1 MRILRFVALA
11 LLLSLA
17 AGTGF
22 AADEPKK
29 PASKNPGFDVTLVD
43 KSVSPCANF
52 YQYACGGWLAAN
64 PIPPEY
70 STWGRFNELADRNRD
85 VLHDILEKA
94 SKPDTDAK
102 RDVIH
107 QKIGDFYAAC
117 MDEMHAEAEGAK
129 PLSPAFARIEKVM
142 DVATLTAEIARLRPR
157 GVGVL
162 WSFGSGQD
170 AKDARE
176 VIAEADQGGLG
187 LPDRDYYTKEDEA
200 SKKIRA
206 QYLEHVGKMFE
217 LAGDAPERAKAGADA
232 VMAIETALAKAS
244 MTRVERRDPK
254 KRYNRMNLEE
264 LGKLAPSIP
273 WKAYLAAAG
282 VPEVTSV
289 NIGSP
294 SYFKGLDELLKAE
307 KPENWRS
314 YLRWHVIRSAAPQ
327 LSSKFVDTEFAFYG
341 TILTGAKALQPRWK
355 RCVTA
360 TDQSMRELL
369 GQPYVELTFGAEGK
383 KRTNEMVLALLAAMK
398 ADLDAVSWMDDETKV
413 KAQEKLSTFVRK
425 IGYPDKWVDYTKLSV
440 DRTSWPA
447 NAARAREFEFRRS
460 LSKIGKPVD
469 KTEWGMTPSTVNAYY
484 SPQHNEIV
492 FPAGIL
498 QPPFYDNKM
507 DDGPNYG
514 GVGAVIGHEISH
526 GFDDQ
531 GRQFD
536 KDGNLKDWWTG
547 KSAEEFVRRATC
559 VEKQFSSYVAVDD
572 LHVNG
577 KLTLGENIGDLGG
590 LKIAHAAL
598 EAAQKGKEK
607 KSIDGFTTDQRFFLA
622 WGQIWCRNT
631 RPEQARLQVQTDSHS
646 PGRWRVNGP
655 LSNLPEFKEAFDCPA
670 DSPMLR
676 PAAETCAVW

>member
-1 MRILRFVALA
+1 MRISRALGLLG
-11 LLLSLA
+11 LLLLA
-17 AGTGF
+17 ARFGV

-29 PASKNPGFDVTLVD
+29 PADKSPGFDVSLVD
-43 KSVSPCANF
+43 KSVAPCSNF
-52 YQYACGGWLAAN
+52 FQYACGGWLAVN

-70 STWGRFNELADRNRD
+70 SSWGRFQELAERNRD

-94 SKPDTDAK
+94 SKPDPR

-117 MDEMHAEAEGAK
+117 MDEMHAEAQGAK
-129 PLSPAFARIEKVM
+129 PLAAAFERIEKVK
-142 DVATLTAEIARLRPR
+142 DVASLTAEIARLRPQ

-170 AKDARE
+170 FKDGRE

-187 LPDRDYYTKEDEA
+187 LPDRDYYTKDDEA
-200 SKKIRA
+200 SRKIRA
-206 QYLEHVGKMFE
+206 QYVEHLGRMFE
-217 LAGDAPERAKAGADA
+217 QAGDTPDRAKAEAGA

-244 MTRVERRDPK
+244 MTRVERRDPR

-264 LGKLAPSIP
+264 LGKLAPTIP

-282 VPEVTSV
+282 APEVASV

-294 SYFKGLDELLKAE
+294 SYFKGLDELLKTE

-314 YLRWHVIRSAAPQ
+314 YLRWHVIRSAAPM
-327 LSSKFVDTEFAFYG
+327 LSSRFVNEEFAFYG
-341 TILTGAKALQPRWK
+341 TVLTGARALQPRWK

-360 TDQSMRELL
+360 TDQSMREML
-369 GQPYVELTFGAEGK
+369 GQPYAEATFGAEGK
-383 KRTNEMVLALLAAMK
+383 KRTQEMVEALVAAMK
-398 ADLDAVSWMDDETKV
+398 ADISSVGWMDDETKAN
-413 KAQEKLSTFVRK
+413 AQQKLAAFARK
-425 IGYPDKWVDYTKLSV
+425 IGYPDKWIDYDKLAV
-440 DRTSWPA
+440 DRQSWPA
-447 NAARAREFEFRRS
+447 NAAHAREFEFRRR
-460 LSKIGKPVD
+460 LGKIGKPVD
-469 KTEWGMTPSTVNAYY
+469 KTEWGMTPPTVNAYY
-484 SPQHNEIV
+484 SSQRNEIV

-514 GVGAVIGHEISH
+514 GIGAVIGHEISH

-536 KDGNLKDWWTG
+536 KDGNLKDWWTAR
-547 KSAEEFVRRATC
+547 SAEEFVRRAAC
-559 VEKQFSSYVAVDD
+559 VEKQFSSYVSVDD
-572 LHVNG
+572 VHVNG

-590 LKIAHAAL
+590 LKIAYAAL
-598 EAAQKGKEK
+598 EASQKGREK
-607 KSIDGFTTDQRFFLA
+607 KKIDGLTPEQRFFLA
-622 WGQIWCRNT
+622 WGQIWCRNV
-631 RPEQARLQVQTDSHS
+631 RPEQARLLVQTDSHS
-646 PGRWRVNGP
+646 PGQWRVNGP
-655 LSNLPEFKEAFDCPA
+655 LSNLPEFKEAFDCPG

-676 PAAETCAVW
+676 PAADICAVW

>member
-1 MRILRFVALA
+1 MRILRIATLACVLALA
-11 LLLSLA
+11 A
-17 AGTGF
+17 RAGL

-29 PASKNPGFDVTLVD
+29 TPGFDPTLLD
-43 KSVSPCANF
+43 KTVAPCANF

-70 STWGRFNELADRNRD
+70 ATWGRFNELADRNRD

-94 SKPDTDAK
+94 SKPDPK

-107 QKIGDFYAAC
+107 QKIGDFYTAC

-129 PLSPAFARIEKVM
+129 PLKPTLDRIEKVH
-142 DVATLTAEIARLRPR
+142 DSSSLVAEIARLRPQ

-200 SKKIRA
+200 SKKLRD
-206 QYLEHVGKMFE
+206 QYVEHMGKMFV
-217 LAGDAPERAKAGADA
+217 LAGDTSERATAEASA

-254 KRYNRMNLEE
+254 KRYNRMSLEE
-264 LGKLAPSIP
+264 LGKLAPTIP
-273 WKAYLAAAG
+273 WKAYLSAVGAG
-282 VPEVTSV
+282 DVASI

-294 SYFKGLDELLKAE
+294 SYFKGLEELLKTE

-314 YLRWHVIRSAAPQ
+314 YLRWHAIRSAAPM
-327 LSSKFVDTEFAFYG
+327 LSSNFVNAEFAFYG
-341 TILTGAKALQPRWK
+341 TILTGAKELQPRWK

-369 GQPYVELTFGAEGK
+369 GQPYVEATFGAEGK
-383 KRTNEMVLALLAAMK
+383 KRTQEMVEALVSAMK
-398 ADLDAVSWMDDETKV
+398 ADLANVPWMDDETRSN
-413 KAQEKLSTFVRK
+413 AQQKLAAFTRK
-425 IGYPDKWVDYTKLSV
+425 IGYPDKWIDYSKLSV
-440 DRTSWPA
+440 ERTSGPA
-447 NAARAREFEFRRS
+447 NAVRAREFEFRRQMA
-460 LSKIGKPVD
+460 KIGKPVD
-469 KTEWGMTPSTVNAYY
+469 KTQWGMTPPTVNAYY
-484 SPQHNEIV
+484 NPQRNEIV

-498 QPPFYDNKM
+498 QPPFYDNKL
-507 DDGPNYG
+507 DDGPNFG
-514 GVGAVIGHEISH
+514 GIGAVIGHEISH

-536 KDGNLKDWWTG
+536 KDGNLKDWWTS
-547 KSAEEFVRRATC
+547 KSAEEFVRRAAC

-590 LKIAHAAL
+590 LRIAFAAL
-598 EAAQKGKEK
+598 EARQAGKDK
-607 KSIDGFTTDQRFFLA
+607 KSIDGFTPEQRFFLA

-631 RPEQARLQVQTDSHS
+631 RPEQARVLVQTDPHS
-646 PGRWRVNGP
+646 PGQWRVNGP
-655 LSNLPEFKEAFDCPA
+655 LGNLPEFREAFECPVDAPMVRSPA
-670 DSPMLR
+670 DACS
-676 PAAETCAVW
+676 VW

>member
-1 MRILRFVALA
+1 MKLLRVAVPVCL
-11 LLLSLA
+11 LLLSA
-17 AGTGF
+17 RFGA

-29 PASKNPGFDVTLVD
+29 PAGKNPGFDVTLVD

-70 STWGRFNELADRNRD
+70 ATWGRFNELADRNRD
-85 VLHDILEKA
+85 VLHGILEKA
-94 SKPDTDAK
+94 AKDEAK

-129 PLSPAFARIEKVM
+129 PLAAAFARIEKVQ
-142 DVATLTAEIARLRPR
+142 DVATLTAEIARLRPQ

-170 AKDARE
+170 AKDSKE

-187 LPDRDYYTKEDEA
+187 LPDRDYYTKDDEA
-200 SKKIRA
+200 SKKLRA
-206 QYLEHVGKMFE
+206 QYLEHVNKMFE
-217 LAGDAPERAKAGADA
+217 LAGDTPERARIEADA
-232 VMAIETALAKAS
+232 VMAVETALAKAS

-264 LGKLAPSIP
+264 LGQLAPSIP

-282 VPEVTSV
+282 VPEVASV

-307 KPENWRS
+307 KPEDWRA

-327 LSSKFVDTEFAFYG
+327 LSSKFVDAEFAFYG

-398 ADLDAVSWMDDETKV
+398 ADLDAVNWMDDESKV

-440 DRTSWPA
+440 DRASWVA
-447 NAARAREFEFRRS
+447 NTQRAREFEFRRT

-498 QPPFYDNKM
+498 QPPFYDNKL

-514 GVGAVIGHEISH
+514 GIGAVIGHEISH

-547 KSAEEFVRRATC
+547 KSADEFVRRAAC

-598 EAAQKGKEK
+598 VAAQKDKEK
-607 KSIDGFTTDQRFFLA
+607 KTIDGFSPDQRFFLA
-622 WGQIWCRNT
+622 WGHIWCRNA
-631 RPEQARLQVQTDSHS
+631 RPEQARLLVQPDPHS
-646 PGRWRVNGP
+646 PGQWRVNGP

-676 PAAETCAVW
+676 PAADTCAVW